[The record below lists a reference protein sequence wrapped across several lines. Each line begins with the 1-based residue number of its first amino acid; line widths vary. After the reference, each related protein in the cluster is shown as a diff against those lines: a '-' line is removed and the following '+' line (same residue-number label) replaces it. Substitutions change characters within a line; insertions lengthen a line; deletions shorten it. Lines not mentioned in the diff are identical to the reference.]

1 MPIRTFKP
9 TSPGRRN
16 SSGFTF
22 EEITK
27 TKPEKALLVRKRR
40 TSGRSHG
47 RISVRR
53 RGGGHKRH
61 IRLVDFKREK
71 AGVPGR
77 VAAIEYDPNRSARL
91 ALIFYADGEKRYILA
106 PEGLTVDSQIMSG
119 PEAPIAVGNA
129 LPLSKIPTGTPVHC
143 VEMQP
148 GRGGQLGRSAGTAI
162 RLMARDQG
170 YALLRM
176 PSGEMRQLL
185 EGCMATIGTVGNS
198 EHGQIKLGKAGRNR
212 HRGRRPKVRGSAM
225 NPVDHP
231 HGGGEGK
238 APVGMPGPK
247 TPWGKPALGHR
258 TRRNKGTNKY
268 IVRRRGQG
276 RR

>member
-1 MPIRTFKP
+1 MPIRKFKP

-27 TKPEKALLVRKRR
+27 KKPEKALLLRKKR

-61 IRLVDFKREK
+61 IRIVDFKRDK
-71 AGVPGR
+71 VGVPGR

-106 PEGLTVDSQIMSG
+106 PDGLGVDSQIMAG
-119 PEAPIAVGNA
+119 PDAPVAVGNA
-129 LPLSKIPTGTPVHC
+129 IPLSQIPTGTPIHC

-176 PSGEMRQLL
+176 PSGEMRQVL
-185 EGCMATIGTVGNS
+185 ETCLATIGTVGNS
-198 EHGQIKLGKAGRNR
+198 EHSQIKLGKAGRNR
-212 HRGRRPKVRGSAM
+212 HRGKRPKVRGSAM

-247 TPWGKPALGHR
+247 TPWGKPALGFR
-258 TRRNKGTNKY
+258 RRRNKRTNKF

>member
-1 MPIRTFKP
+1 MPIRKFKP

-27 TKPEKALLVRKRR
+27 KKPEKALLLRKKR

-61 IRLVDFKREK
+61 IRIVDFKRDK
-71 AGVPGR
+71 VGVPGR

-106 PEGLTVDSQIMSG
+106 PDGLGVDSQIMAG
-119 PEAPIAVGNA
+119 PDAPVAVGNA
-129 LPLSKIPTGTPVHC
+129 IPLSQIPTGTQIHC

-176 PSGEMRQLL
+176 PSGEMRQVL
-185 EGCMATIGTVGNS
+185 ETCLATIGTVGNS
-198 EHGQIKLGKAGRNR
+198 EHSQIKLGKAGRNR
-212 HRGRRPKVRGSAM
+212 HRGKRPKVRGSAM

-247 TPWGKPALGHR
+247 TPWGKPALGFR
-258 TRRNKGTNKY
+258 TRRNKRTNKF

>member
-1 MPIRTFKP
+1 MPIRKFKP

-27 TKPEKALLVRKRR
+27 KKPEKALLLRKRR

-61 IRLVDFKREK
+61 IRIVDFKRDK
-71 AGVPGR
+71 LGVPGR

-106 PEGLTVDSQIMSG
+106 PDGLGVDAQIMAG
-119 PEAPIAVGNA
+119 PDAPIAVGNA
-129 LPLSKIPTGTPVHC
+129 IPLSLIPTGTPIHC

-148 GRGGQLGRSAGTAI
+148 GRGGQLGRSAGAAI

-176 PSGEMRQLL
+176 PSGEMRQVL
-185 EGCMATIGTVGNS
+185 ETCLATIGTVGNS
-198 EHGQIKLGKAGRNR
+198 EHSQIKLGKAGRNR
-212 HRGRRPKVRGSAM
+212 HRGKRPKVRGSAM

-247 TPWGKPALGHR
+247 TPWGKPALGFR
-258 TRRNKGTNKY
+258 TRRNKSTSKY